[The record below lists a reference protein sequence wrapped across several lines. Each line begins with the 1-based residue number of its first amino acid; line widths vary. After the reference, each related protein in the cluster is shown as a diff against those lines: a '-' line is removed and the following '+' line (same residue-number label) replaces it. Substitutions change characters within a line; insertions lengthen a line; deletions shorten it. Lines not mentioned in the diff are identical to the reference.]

1 MERALTSNER
11 EQLIVSHKKERD
23 KRVCDRI
30 KAVLLYDKGYS
41 YIKIAEILLL
51 DDETARRHI
60 QDYFSKNKLAP
71 ENGGSQSQLSKEQTV
86 ELSVHLEAN
95 LYLYVKDI
103 CAYVRKTFNKSYSI
117 SGMTKWLHQNKFRYK
132 KPHQVPAKAD
142 AEKQA
147 AFVAYYEALKT
158 SKGTDEVM
166 YFADSTHPAHQTR
179 LAFGWIK
186 KGIRKAV
193 KMTAC
198 QKRVNIIGAIN
209 IETHQTTTR
218 EVEWVN
224 AESLKEFALNLIV
237 DNPAAKT
244 IHLFLDNAGY
254 HRSKEFVE
262 WISETKI
269 KLHYLPPYSPNLNP
283 IERLWKVMH
292 EQVTYNHYYEKFL
305 DFKEAILEFFQEI
318 GKYKKILQSRINDNF
333 QKLTFV

>member
-147 AFVAYYEALKT
+147 AFVAYYEALKA

-254 HRSKEFVE
+254 HKSKEFVE